1 MLKQISPLILVAA
14 VTACST
20 PVDRRQA
27 NDTDQNYQDLAVAP
41 QLVIP
46 SGLKQPT
53 YSKEFDIPEVGAK
66 VDTTLVGNRL
76 DIRPPLQ
83 VLPMA
88 EGTRVEEGSDNIKIV
103 VESIDNEIDLKQEI
117 FDVLKEYFA
126 SKSISLI
133 SENFEKGT
141 LETDWISSEQ
151 VIESSLW
158 GSDKVYQLKQRYLYT
173 VDVRPHGRSGNL
185 TIDLVE
191 HEESYDGDLQDILL
205 SGEDKR
211 RYTID
216 RLNDS
221 VSYISIERAKAL
233 KAKRLKQSLGIDV
246 NLIAEAEEQAYWLA
260 DAKFKRTWD
269 RLRIVLPE
277 MGFEIVDMDSN
288 KGLLYIN
295 ITDDSGFWSSLW
307 SDKELPIEAGSYRLE
322 LKDGVDDK
330 TEIHLLNAENAPLS
344 NEVVTAVYEG
354 FAELMQEDRK
364 TR

>member
-1 MLKQISPLILVAA
+1 MLKQITPLVLVVA
-14 VTACST
+14 VSACST
-20 PVDRRQA
+20 PTERKLA
-27 NDTDQNYQDLAVAP
+27 NDIDQNYQDLTATSK
-41 QLVIP
+41 LIIP
-46 SGLKQPT
+46 EGLNEPT
-53 YSKEFDIPEVGAK
+53 YSKEYEIPEVGAK
-66 VDTTLVGNRL
+66 VDQSLTGDRL

-88 EGTRVEEGSDNIKIV
+88 EGTRVEEGSENIKVV
-103 VESIDNEIDLKQEI
+103 VESIDNDISLKQEL
-117 FDVLKEYFA
+117 FDALKEYFA
-126 SKSISLI
+126 KKSISLR

-141 LETDWISSEQ
+141 LETDWIESDE

-158 GSDKVYQLKQRYLYT
+158 GSDKVYKLKQRYLYT

-191 HEESYDGDLQDILL
+191 HEESYDGDLQDVLL

-221 VSYISIERAKAL
+221 ISFISIERAKAL
-233 KAKRLKQSLGIDV
+233 KAKRLKESLGIDV
-246 NLIAEAEEQAYWLA
+246 NLINEAEEQAYWLA

-295 ITDDSGFWSSLW
+295 VTDDSGFWSSLW
-307 SDKELPIEAGSYRLE
+307 SEKELPIEAGSYRIE
-322 LKDGVDDK
+322 LKDGADDK
-330 TEIHLLNAENAPLS
+330 TEIHLLNSENEPLS
-344 NEVVTAVYEG
+344 NEVVSAVYDG
-354 FAELMQEDRK
+354 FSELMQEDRK
-364 TR
+364 VR

>member
-20 PVDRRQA
+20 PIDRRQA
-27 NDTDQNYQDLAVAP
+27 NDTDQNYQDLTVAP
-41 QLVIP
+41 ELIIP
-46 SGLKQPT
+46 AGLNKPT
-53 YSKEFDIPEVGAK
+53 YSKEFDIPDVGAK
-66 VDTTLVGNRL
+66 ANQELVGATL

-88 EGTRVEEGSDNIKIV
+88 EGTRVEEGSENIKIV
-103 VESIDNEIDLKQEI
+103 VESIDTEIDLKEEM

-126 SKSISLI
+126 DKSISLR
-133 SENFEKGT
+133 SEDYEKGT
-141 LETDWISSEQ
+141 LETDWIENDE

-158 GSDKVYQLKQRYLYT
+158 GSDKVYKLKQRYLYT

-185 TIDLVE
+185 TIDLID

-221 VSYISIERAKAL
+221 ISYISIERAKAL

-246 NLIAEAEEQAYWLA
+246 NLITEAEETAYWLA

-277 MGFEIVDMDSN
+277 MGFEIIDMDSN

-295 ITDDSGFWSSLW
+295 VTDDSGFWSSLW
-307 SDKELPIEAGSYRLE
+307 SEKELPIEAGSYRIE
-322 LKDGVDDK
+322 LKDAADDK
-330 TEIHLLNAENAPLS
+330 TEIHLLNAENEPLS
-344 NEVVTAVYEG
+344 SEVVTAIYEG
-354 FAELMQEDRK
+354 FSELMQEDRK
-364 TR
+364 VR

>member
-20 PVDRRQA
+20 PIDRRQA
-27 NDTDQNYQDLAVAP
+27 NDTDQNYQDLTVEP

-46 SGLKQPT
+46 AGLNKPT
-53 YSKEFDIPEVGAK
+53 YSKEYDIPAVGSKAD
-66 VDTTLVGNRL
+66 VSLVGKSL

-88 EGTRVEEGSDNIKIV
+88 EGTRVEDGTDNIKIV
-103 VESIDNEIDLKQEI
+103 VESIDNDIDLKEEL
-117 FDVLKEYFA
+117 FDVLKDYFA
-126 SKSISLI
+126 SKSISLR
-133 SENFEKGT
+133 SEDYEQGT
-141 LETDWISSEQ
+141 LETDWIESDQ
-151 VIESSLW
+151 VIESSFW
-158 GSDKVYQLKQRYLYT
+158 GSDKVYKLKQRYMYH

-185 TIDLVE
+185 TIDLIE
-191 HEESYDGDLQDILL
+191 HEESFDGDLQDILL

-221 VSYISIERAKAL
+221 ISYISIERTKAL

-246 NLIAEAEEQAYWLA
+246 DLIAQAEEQAYWLA

-277 MGFEIVDMDSN
+277 MGFEIIDMDSN

-295 ITDDSGFWSSLW
+295 VTDDSGFWSSLW
-307 SDKELPIEAGSYRLE
+307 SEKELPIEAGSYRLE
-322 LKDGVDDK
+322 LKDGADDK
-330 TEIHLLNAENAPLS
+330 TEIHLLNAKNEPLS
-344 NEVVTAVYEG
+344 NEVVSAVYEG
-354 FAELMQEDRK
+354 FSELMQEDRK
-364 TR
+364 MR